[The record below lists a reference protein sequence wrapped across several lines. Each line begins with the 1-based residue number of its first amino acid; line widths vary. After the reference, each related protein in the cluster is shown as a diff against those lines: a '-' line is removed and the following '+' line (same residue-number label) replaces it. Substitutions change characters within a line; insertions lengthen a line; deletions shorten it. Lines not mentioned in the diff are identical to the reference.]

1 MKEMREPRKTSFYRP
16 RKTPLFS
23 ILKNDIELRELKKRW
38 KEIFPTDEFPPYHYD
53 FYSSIDDYKQ
63 KIKEA
68 IETGDE
74 TKSGG
79 VIKLVDLA
87 H

>member
-1 MKEMREPRKTSFYRP
+1 MRKMR
-16 RKTPLFS
+16 TPLLA
-23 ILKNDIELRELKKRW
+23 ILRNDVELQELKEQW
-38 KEIFPTDEFPPYHYD
+38 KEVFPADEFPPYHYD

-87 H
+87 HQK